1 MEDGLSRKRYSGL
14 FQTIAVGS
22 ILLRQEPSKG
32 HFVSSFVCRCLRVS
46 VCDPTLPTLIGGMAK
61 CPVWTGL
68 GVVGRVPD
76 AARTPATV
84 AHCVLLF
91 RLRVLT
97 V

>member
-14 FQTIAVGS
+14 LQTIAVGS

-32 HFVSSFVCRCLRVS
+32 HFVSAFLCRWLRVS
-46 VCDPTLPTLIGGMAK
+46 VCDPTLPTLVGGMAK

-76 AARTPATV
+76 AARTSATV
-84 AHCVLLF
+84 ARCVVSF
-91 RLRVLT
+91 RLRALT